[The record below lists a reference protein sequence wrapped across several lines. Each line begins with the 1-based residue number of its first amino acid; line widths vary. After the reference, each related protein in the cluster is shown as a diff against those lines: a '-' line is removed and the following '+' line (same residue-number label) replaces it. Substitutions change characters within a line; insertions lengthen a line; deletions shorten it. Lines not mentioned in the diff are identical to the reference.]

1 MTKTE
6 IIEHLAHRHAVSK
19 MVAKDIFEDLVN
31 IINEG
36 IRKQGRI
43 AITGL
48 GTFTV
53 NKRAARA
60 GFNPSTGAKI
70 KIKAAKV
77 PKFKAAPTLKE
88 SASKFKG

>member
-1 MTKTE
+1 MTKSE
-6 IIEHLAHRHAVSK
+6 IIEHLASRHAVSK
-19 MVAKDIFEDLVN
+19 VAAKDILEDLVN

-36 IRKQGRI
+36 VRKQGRI
-43 AITGL
+43 SITGL

-53 NKRAARA
+53 NKRAARV
-60 GFNPSTGAKI
+60 GFNPATGTKI

-77 PKFKAAPTLKE
+77 PKFKAAPALKE